1 MIFIEFNEYDKNMR
15 NCHPISAPYR
25 GVLRLLGAGIALM
38 ILCSNFVSA
47 APIRTPGNIGKSWPN
62 RRPMGRLIFAQ
73 VENSSPS
80 NLNGWLNGGP
90 TVLGVAAFQA
100 DILSMVNHC
109 ISNVIRMHGQGI
121 IIWDIT
127 GCGKTTSSLG
137 DEEYL
142 GDPRFLDPRGSGL
155 TVKTAYGPYVP
166 LNSALGI
173 NGIERFMNSIADRI
187 FASIRS
193 AGLTCG
199 VALRAEKVSV
209 NSKGQLDGSVNDGQ
223 LIYDTVRHQ
232 LADLDAKL
240 VYAYKRWGC
249 RIFYVDSNAYSQD
262 ILTEQQ
268 NQLNPT
274 EAAAYVYTQLHLRHP
289 DCLICPEETYTG
301 AFAFPPLINDPAF
314 QYDRVTARY
323 SELRS
328 PWTYPFV
335 GYNETSVVP
344 DTFTLISASDMGTSD
359 PADTPSVI
367 AALKANQC
375 ILMADA
381 WYDDPAITLI
391 NNWRVFKN

>member
-1 MIFIEFNEYDKNMR
+1 MKKILAFCCAIFLAN
-15 NCHPISAPYR
+15 
-25 GVLRLLGAGIALM
+25 GAAVGD
-38 ILCSNFVSA
+38 
-47 APIRTPGNIGKSWPN
+47 NIGTSWAD
-62 RRPMGRLIFAQ
+62 RRPIGRIIFAQ
-73 VENSSPS
+73 SENITPT
-80 NLNGWLNGGP
+80 NLNGWSNGGP
-90 TVLGVAAFQA
+90 NVMGVSAFQQ
-100 DILSMVNHC
+100 DILSRVYTTLA
-109 ISNVIRMHGQGI
+109 NVKLMGGQGV

-127 GCGKTTSSLG
+127 GCGKTTWELG
-137 DEEYL
+137 SGEYL
-142 GDPRFLDPRGSGL
+142 GDPRFLNPNGSGL

-166 LNSALGI
+166 PYSALGI
-173 NGIERFMNSIADRI
+173 NGIEPAMDAIADLV
-187 FASIRS
+187 FASIRN

-209 NSKGQLDGSVNDGQ
+209 NAHGQLDGTTTVDGQ
-223 LIYDTVRHQ
+223 SIYDTVANQ

-240 VYAYKRWGC
+240 TYAYNRWGC
-249 RIFYVDSNAYSQD
+249 RLFYVDSNAYSQD

-301 AFAFPPLINDPAF
+301 AFVFPPLIKDPAF

-328 PWTYPFV
+328 PWTCPFV

-359 PADTPSVI
+359 PADTLSVI

-375 ILMADA
+375 ILMANA
-381 WYDDPAITLI
+381 WYNDPGITLI
-391 NNWRVFKN
+391 INWQIDAGLR